1 MVLFVDRH
9 LYMLHIFVCICI
21 YTYTYISKK
30 PRKYCK
36 SNCNLRSLPIISPGL
51 TVTEKEIIMQ
61 FKLLHSL
68 ISALFLVLFSC
79 FHCSSGSQGWHLHF
93 GGGHQSKLSA
103 SEVLC
108 QKKYICVGGFF
119 FSLGSFGGFHTIAT
133 MLIQLLLYS
142 LVCNFMLH
150 PNLLQ
155 IVTFRYVG
163 YYSFVCFITPKTTF
177 VKLQICIFFNQPW
190 VSFSQLWCLQCQA
203 YAPSFITLS
212 LYSSTS
218 CRGCPPSSTSAL
230 KLGLYF
236 SVLHDCVRFVN
247 TSRYTE
253 NLLAALIYVKLQ
265 LYHKKK
271 KKHPINQPTN
281 QPKTNPQTKKANNQ
295 AKKIPK

>member
-119 FSLGSFGGFHTIAT
+119 FSLGSFWRLSYNCHNAYTTFALLIGLQLHAT
-133 MLIQLLLYS
+133 SQLITNSDFQVCWLLLF
-142 LVCNFMLH
+142 C
-150 PNLLQ
+150 LL
-155 IVTFRYVG
+155 
-163 YYSFVCFITPKTTF
+163 YYP
-177 VKLQICIFFNQPW
+177 
-190 VSFSQLWCLQCQA
+190 
-203 YAPSFITLS
+203 
-212 LYSSTS
+212 
-218 CRGCPPSSTSAL
+218 
-230 KLGLYF
+230 
-236 SVLHDCVRFVN
+236 
-247 TSRYTE
+247 
-253 NLLAALIYVKLQ
+253 
-265 LYHKKK
+265 
-271 KKHPINQPTN
+271 
-281 QPKTNPQTKKANNQ
+281 
-295 AKKIPK
+295 